1 MLRAE
6 PGAVLQDGSSRFR
19 FNSKRKGRGWWVTL
33 HPPCRRLCQGRAA
46 DQWPCVKEGKSKR
59 TDGQPATP
67 ATSADGPSAARG
79 AARALGAGACM
90 RLTRESPSW
99 KSFPDLY
106 SPFSLPS
113 LSAAA
118 DTYTEAELQQSQER
132 AQPASQG
139 PGGAATYGGDARSQ
153 PTSSST

>member
-1 MLRAE
+1 MV
-6 PGAVLQDGSSRFR
+6 GAAS
-19 FNSKRKGRGWWVTL
+19 
-33 HPPCRRLCQGRAA
+33 CRRLPRAGGRPDATSLNNKA
-46 DQWPCVKEGKSKR
+46 DYDPTMTLANKGRREQR
-59 TDGQPATP
+59 TLLDGESLPP
-67 ATSADGPSAARG
+67 SSADGPSAARG

-90 RLTRESPSW
+90 RLTRESPFW